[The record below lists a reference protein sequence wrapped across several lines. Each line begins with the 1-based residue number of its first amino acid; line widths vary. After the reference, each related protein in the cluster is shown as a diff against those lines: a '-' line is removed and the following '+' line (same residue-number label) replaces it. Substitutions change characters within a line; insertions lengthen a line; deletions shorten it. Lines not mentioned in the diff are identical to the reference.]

1 MQKQAPSAGR
11 ILVAVGF
18 TLSCFAL
25 LLFLWVTFG
34 GAVPFKPESYKIS
47 ADFPE
52 AITLQKEADVRI
64 SGVTVGKVKDLEL
77 PEDGNATRAIMEI
90 DPEFAPI
97 SSDATAILRQKTL
110 LGETYVE
117 LATGSQVNPESGEPV
132 EGAEGQT
139 VDVGSISGAD
149 AVHPI
154 EEGGQLDSAQV
165 AEQTQIDE
173 IFNGFDEAT
182 RRNFQVWMKNS
193 AIGVNGRGLDLND
206 SMGNIGPFS
215 EDASDVLTTLRRQ
228 EEALRGVVRNTGAV
242 FEALTAGD
250 QELAGAIVGSNRTFR
265 ALASRDEAL
274 ADTFQVLP
282 TFENESRLTLDRLQ
296 AFAGKA
302 GPLFRDL
309 RPVARDLSPTLRDLR
324 RLSPNARRL
333 FNNLNP
339 LIKASEPGL
348 PALGSVLRELQPV
361 TRSLDPFLA
370 NFNPILRY
378 VDYGAPNVNDFL
390 SNPSSATSGT
400 LPPIPGQ
407 TGPRHISRQLGII
420 SPETLSVHQQRLRT
434 NRGNGYIQ
442 PFGIGNP
449 FSASQEELFPSH
461 DCNNTGAT
469 GGLGAGQVTINPPS
483 APPVQEGEFPLSI
496 FPGADPS
503 APTTAFAGCT
513 LAPNYPAQFGGGRVP
528 LVDADP
534 PYNTLP

>member
-1 MQKQAPSAGR
+1 MAKQAPSAGR

-34 GAVPFKPESYKIS
+34 GAIPFKPESYRIS

-77 PEDGNATRAIMEI
+77 PEDGNATRAVMEI
-90 DPEFAPI
+90 EPEFAPI
-97 SSDATAILRQKTL
+97 SSDAQAILRQKTL

-117 LATGSQVNPESGEPV
+117 LAPGSQVDPETGEAV
-132 EGAEGQT
+132 AAAEGQS
-139 VDVGSISGAD
+139 VDVGGLSGGD
-149 AVHPI
+149 AAEPI
-154 EEGGQLDSAQV
+154 PEGGHLESSQV
-165 AEQTQIDE
+165 ADQVQIDE

-182 RRNFQVWMKNS
+182 RRNFQVWMKNA
-193 AIGVNGRGLDLND
+193 AIGVDGRGLDLND

-250 QELAGAIVGSNRTFR
+250 QELAGTIVGSNRTFR

-282 TFENESRLTLDRLQ
+282 TFEEESRLTLDRLQ
-296 AFAGKA
+296 SFAADA

-309 RPVARDLSPTLRDLR
+309 KPVARDLSPTLRDLR
-324 RLSPNARRL
+324 RLAPNARRL
-333 FNNLNP
+333 FQNVGP
-339 LIKASEPGL
+339 LIKASETGL
-348 PALGSVLRELQPV
+348 PALRDTLAELQPV
-361 TRSLDPFLA
+361 TKAMDPFLA

-378 VDYGAPNVNDFL
+378 VDFGAPNVADFIA
-390 SNPSSATSGT
+390 NPSSATSGT

-407 TGPRHISRQLGII
+407 TSPRHISRQLGII
-420 SPETLSVHQQRLRT
+420 SPETLSIHQQRLPT

-449 FSASQEELFPSH
+449 LSASQNELFPSH
-461 DCNNTGAT
+461 DCDNTTAS
-469 GGLGAGQVTINPPS
+469 GGRGSGQVTLSPASTPPQ
-483 APPVQEGEFPLSI
+483 QEGTFPLSTA
-496 FPGADPS
+496 PGPITPS
-503 APTTAFAGCT
+503 TAYAACT

-528 LVDADP
+528 LIDADP
-534 PYNTLP
+534 PYNNLP